1 MSFILG
7 YDVSFEFLQFR
18 MEGGPTML
26 EVGRMVL
33 RLGAAR
39 SRAAGCLCRSFLRAL
54 PISAGHFEE
63 ISFFLRHSAVPRLL
77 IAQVCFMLDLVTCRR
92 VGRGLTL
99 RGSHRRSCQ
108 AGGLWQRHRSAGVH
122 VESVERHSTARVVLV
137 LALSTLRYMRP
148 VFGVVECHVAPH
160 HLC

>member
-1 MSFILG
+1 
-7 YDVSFEFLQFR
+7 
-18 MEGGPTML
+18 ML
-26 EVGRMVL
+26 EEGRMVL

-39 SRAAGCLCRSFLRAL
+39 GRAAGCLCRSFLRAL
-54 PISAGHFEE
+54 PISAGHFEK
-63 ISFFLRHSAVPRLL
+63 ISFFLRHSEVPRLL
-77 IAQVCFMLDLVTCRR
+77 IAQVCVMFRIDLVTCRR

-108 AGGLWQRHRSAGVH
+108 AGGLWQWHRSAGVH